1 MEGRK
6 ISIFCLCDHRK
17 CRQGH
22 DQLNGP
28 LEMGETSDHMVSAM
42 KVIGKLLGKLWNHKF
57 CTVMYYLLCLQ
68 VETPDHLT
76 VFFFFLSVNTSLGSI
91 SRNS

>member
-68 VETPDHLT
+68 VETPDCL
-76 VFFFFLSVNTSLGSI
+76 FLFLSVNTSLGSI